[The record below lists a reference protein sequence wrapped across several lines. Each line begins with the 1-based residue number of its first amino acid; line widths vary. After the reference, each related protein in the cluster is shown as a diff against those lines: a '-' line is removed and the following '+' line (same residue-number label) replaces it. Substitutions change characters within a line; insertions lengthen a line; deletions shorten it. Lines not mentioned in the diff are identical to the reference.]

1 MTFSHL
7 YVSLNGH
14 DLQIFISSALLL
26 TCAFLTLFICVFFF
40 FSLSNDTS
48 KLSSPIVGKEVPK
61 FSLISL
67 FQNKDNFNSS
77 DLYSKNPKIVNIFA
91 SWCIPCRAEHDV
103 LMLLSKLEGI
113 EIYGINYK
121 DDPMEAK
128 SFINELGNPYTN
140 VGVDEKGRT
149 GIDWGV
155 YGVPESFIVHNGKVV
170 YKHIGPIHISELDE
184 IILPILKDL
193 K

>member
-1 MTFSHL
+1 MKNKIIYYL
-7 YVSLNGH
+7 P
-14 DLQIFISSALLL
+14 I
-26 TCAFLTLFICVFFF
+26 FLTLFICVFFF

-48 KLSSPIVGKEVPK
+48 KLSSPIVGKDVPK